1 MKAAVMSA
9 RVGACVLL
17 IALTSCRREEP
28 LPPDVVAKIGVTPVH
43 YADFESYLAR
53 AVGDGGGSVLASDV
67 LSGLFDQFLDEE
79 LLVRLAA
86 DRGLVRGGGPGP
98 GERGRR
104 QAVEKLLETSLAAA
118 PPQAEVAAYYRAH
131 RQEFARP
138 ERVRLRQILTEDRAS
153 AERALK
159 AVAAGSDFGEVARQM
174 SRDPSASAGGDQGEL
189 ARSDLPP
196 AFAEVIFALQPGE
209 VSRVVPAD
217 YGFHVFQ
224 VTARL
229 PAEVVPLEQARPEI
243 VERLRRQRADRR
255 LHELVA
261 EARKRY
267 DVTLFRRN
275 LPFNYK
281 GSYDH
286 DPTTPDP

>member
-1 MKAAVMSA
+1 
-9 RVGACVLL
+9 L
-17 IALTSCRREEP
+17 IAIGACRREEP
-28 LPPDVVAKIGVTPVH
+28 PAPDVVAKIGESPVH
-43 YADFESYLAR
+43 YADFEGYLAR
-53 AVGDGGGSVLASDV
+53 AVGDGGGSVLVSDV

-79 LLVRLAA
+79 LLVRLAV
-86 DRGLVRGGGPGP
+86 DRGLIHGGSEKGGAPKAADD
-98 GERGRR
+98 ERDRR
-104 QAVEKLLETSLAAA
+104 QAVERLLETSLAAA
-118 PPQAEVAAYYRAH
+118 APEVEVVAYYRAH

-159 AVAAGSDFGEVARQM
+159 AIAAGSDFGEVARQM
-174 SRDPSASAGGDQGEL
+174 SRDPSAAAGGDQGEL

-243 VERLRRQRADRR
+243 AERLRRQRADRR
-255 LHELVA
+255 LRELVA

-267 DVTLFRRN
+267 HVTLFARN

-286 DPTTPDP
+286 DPISPDP